1 MFKNKKILAII
12 PARKGSKS
20 IINKN
25 LLKIKKKNL
34 VEIAINSAKKSE
46 LLTDIVITSDDDRII
61 KIAKKNNIKNI
72 KRAKNISGD
81 KSMMYDV
88 VMDVIKKNPEYD
100 YVMILQVTNP
110 FRSGKIIDEGIKK
123 IINSKADTLVSV
135 TKTDDMHPSR
145 MYFLKN
151 KFLSPFDK
159 RKQNFNRQ
167 DLEELYHRNGIIY
180 IFKKKNL
187 YKFKNFYGNK
197 IIPLIL
203 DQKFSLNIDSHFDY
217 EIAKLYY
224 EKKIN

>member
-1 MFKNKKILAII
+1 
-12 PARKGSKS
+12 
-20 IINKN
+20 
-25 LLKIKKKNL
+25 
-34 VEIAINSAKKSE
+34 
-46 LLTDIVITSDDDRII
+46 
-61 KIAKKNNIKNI
+61 
-72 KRAKNISGD
+72 
-81 KSMMYDV
+81 MYDV

-110 FRSGKIIDEGIKK
+110 FRSAKIIDEGIKK

-167 DLEELYHRNGIIY
+167 DLEELYHRNGMIY